1 MTKDKRYAIVKDAI
15 GSGKI
20 SEFGEIFHGSY
31 LPKTVLRKD
40 IAITNER
47 MTLLIEHPEEMSLVE
62 ADRISKMINVSVND
76 IIRIAYKKYFEDRHE
91 EQPSSEFVTTKL
103 NNFRR

>member
-1 MTKDKRYAIVKDAI
+1 MTKDKRYAIVKDSI
-15 GSGKI
+15 DSGKI

-47 MTLLIEHPEEMSLVE
+47 MTLLIDHPEEITLVE
-62 ADRISKMINVSVND
+62 AHRISKMINVSVYD
-76 IIRIAYKKYFEDRHE
+76 IIRLAFKKYFENIHE
-91 EQPSSEFVTTKL
+91 GQSPVEFITVKVPSFH
-103 NNFRR
+103 R

>member
-1 MTKDKRYAIVKDAI
+1 MTKDKRYGIVKDAI
-15 GSGKI
+15 ESGKI

-47 MTLLIEHPEEMSLVE
+47 MTLLIEQPQQMSLEE
-62 ADRISKMINVSVND
+62 ADRISKMISVSVYD
-76 IIRIAYKKYFEDRHE
+76 IIKLAFKKYFENRYE
-91 EQPSSEFVTTKL
+91 GQPPPEFITTKV